1 MKLSLIGGLLTIAL
15 LLSSCGNER
24 PLVKKDFDKTREE
37 LILTVTTYDSLS
49 KLNDNVKKPALGLK
63 GQAHLLGNVCD
74 IKVYEPRTLRED
86 DEFALT
92 LGHEL
97 MHCLYG
103 NYHK

>member
-1 MKLSLIGGLLTIAL
+1 MKTLIIGGILSGIL
-15 LLSSCGNER
+15 LLSSCGNETTK
-24 PLVKKDFDKTREE
+24 VKKGFDNTGKP
-37 LILTVTTYDSLS
+37 LSVTVTTYKTLDQ
-49 KLNDNVKKPALGLK
+49 LNANVKEPALGLK
-63 GQAHLLGNVCD
+63 GQAHLLGEVCD
-74 IKVYEPRTLRED
+74 IKLYEPRTLRED